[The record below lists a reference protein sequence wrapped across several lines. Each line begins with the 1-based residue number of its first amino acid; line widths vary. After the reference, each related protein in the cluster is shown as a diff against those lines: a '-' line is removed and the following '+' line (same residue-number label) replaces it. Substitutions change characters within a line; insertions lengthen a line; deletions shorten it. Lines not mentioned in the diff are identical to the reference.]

1 MKCRWK
7 HCKYGGEVDK
17 DKAVKVGIAY
27 FHPECYAERQAIQKI
42 IDVWHER
49 VDAYPME
56 SMLRKMVNDLVLKQ
70 DVNAEFLLFAL
81 NYCIDHGWHLR
92 YPAGLKHVAKNEDA
106 QKAWEVQ
113 QSKILKRGMRRYTQ
127 IIEDEP
133 FVLDLPDT
141 KGLKNNNKPKFSSVL
156 GV

>member
-7 HCKYGGEVDK
+7 HCKFGGEVDK

-27 FHPECYAERQAIQKI
+27 YHPECYAERESIQKI

-70 DVNAEFLLFAL
+70 NVNAEFLLFAL
-81 NYCIDHGWHLR
+81 NYCLNNGWNIR
-92 YPAGLKHVAKNEDA
+92 DPRVLKAVSKDDKAS
-106 QKAWEVQ
+106 KAWDSRQERIIKQ
-113 QSKILKRGMRRYTQ
+113 KMKEQATQ
-127 IIEDEP
+127 NDSIMD
-133 FVLDLPDT
+133 FNLPKT
-141 KGLKNNNKPKFSSVL
+141 NSSYSNKPKFSSVL

>member
-70 DVNAEFLLFAL
+70 NVNAEFLLFAL
-81 NYCIDHGWHLR
+81 NYCLDNGWNLR
-92 YPAGLKHVAKNEDA
+92 YPAGLKAVSKDDKAR
-106 QKAWEVQ
+106 KAWDVRQE
-113 QSKILKRGMRRYTQ
+113 R
-127 IIEDEP
+127 IIKKKMKEQTEQNDSIMD
-133 FVLDLPDT
+133 FNLPKT
-141 KGLKNNNKPKFSSVL
+141 NSSYSNKPKFSSVL

>member
-27 FHPECYAERQAIQKI
+27 FHPECYAERESIQKI

-49 VDAYPME
+49 IDAYPME

-70 DVNAEFLLFAL
+70 NVNAEFLLFAL
-81 NYCIDHGWHLR
+81 NYCLDHGWNLHH
-92 YPAGLKHVAKNEDA
+92 PAGLKAVSKDFKAKT
-106 QKAWEVQ
+106 AWETKQKKSSQGTKARVVINDEFKLDDAFTFKPQ
-113 QSKILKRGMRRYTQ
+113 NAVGFGDILQ
-127 IIEDEP
+127 
-133 FVLDLPDT
+133 
-141 KGLKNNNKPKFSSVL
+141 
-156 GV
+156 